1 MKQGSIIDEVQQVV
15 RLLPGGLVSTK
26 VFLWTYPLSLFLAV
40 ATTPTEINGGQEL
53 LLWLLLG
60 FLAHSAM
67 YPFVYYGKNSKKLSE
82 QVLLVLL
89 MGIVRGS
96 VIGLGS
102 PLMGLEDS
110 LSAPVRAL
118 NSTLA
123 VFYWMQAG
131 AIIVQYGFTFREKV
145 KTLLTEIL
153 EKGIVDLP
161 QIAKKSTN
169 ELVIII
175 GALQEKIINVVGSK
189 PSQFDIQQASA
200 DIDSLI
206 NEHIRP
212 LSQARWKDGNL
223 LWIKTSFLAVMRR
236 TLTTQK
242 LPVIPV
248 TVLTFPFTLVA
259 QVSRIGFWET
269 FIVQATWFLL
279 LVILD
284 RALSKAI
291 NTEKGFWRFNLFTI
305 AILLAINYPIT
316 FLVQKITT
324 VGAPS
329 STSPMI
335 SGYVIS
341 AFTAIALFIIGAMLF
356 SIQND
361 QGFAFQFLSDIIKKG
376 ELENLLKQT
385 QSGTTDSQ
393 FAQYVHAEVQSQL
406 LACKLLLLKAAES
419 DFNLFPPEITAQIV
433 ERMEKIKQPYQR
445 PAAKVTSKRLPEIAQ
460 SWQGLAEIKYVLI
473 PEFTEFHSQSEI
485 TSQLIE
491 EAVVNAIRHG
501 KATKISIE
509 AKASG
514 SLISVFVRDNG
525 SMQMA
530 KASSGLGTILLNTFT
545 ESWSLQREGDQ
556 SLLTFSVPSGK
567 SNSL

>member
-1 MKQGSIIDEVQQVV
+1 MKQETIISQVQQVF
-15 RLLPGGLVSTK
+15 RLLPSGLISTK

-40 ATTPTEINGGQEL
+40 ATTPIEINGGQEL

-118 NSTLA
+118 NSALA

-131 AIIVQYGFTFREKV
+131 AIIVQYGSSFREKV
-145 KTLLTEIL
+145 KEFLTEIL
-153 EKGIVDLP
+153 EKGIFDLP

-169 ELVIII
+169 ELVTII
-175 GALQEKIINVVGSK
+175 GALQEKIVDTVGRS
-189 PSQFDIQQASA
+189 PSRSDIQQASA

-248 TVLTFPFTLVA
+248 TLLTFPFTLVA

-341 AFTAIALFIIGAMLF
+341 ALTAIALFIIGAMLF

-385 QSGTTDSQ
+385 QSGNTDSQ

-419 DFNLFPPEITAQIV
+419 DFKLFPPDITAQIV

-460 SWQGLAEIKYVLI
+460 TWQGLAEIEYELI
-473 PEFTEFHSQSEI
+473 PEFSQFHSQSEI

-530 KASSGLGTILLNTFT
+530 KANSGLGTILLNTFT
-545 ESWSLQREGDQ
+545 ESWSLERKGDQ
-556 SLLTFSVPSGK
+556 TLLTFSVPSGK

>member
-1 MKQGSIIDEVQQVV
+1 MKQETILSEVRQVV
-15 RLLPGGLVSTK
+15 RLLPAGLVSTK
-26 VFLWTYPLSLFLAV
+26 VFLWTYPISLFLAV
-40 ATTPTEINGGQEL
+40 ATTPTEINGGKDL

-60 FLAHSAM
+60 FIAHSAM
-67 YPFVYYGKNSKKLSE
+67 YPFVYYGRNSKNLSE
-82 QVLLVLL
+82 QVLLVIL
-89 MGIVRGS
+89 MGIARGS
-96 VIGLGS
+96 VIGLIA
-102 PLMGLEDS
+102 PLMGLEDA
-110 LSAPVRAL
+110 LSVPVRVL
-118 NSTLA
+118 NSTIA

-131 AIIVQYGFTFREKV
+131 AIILQYGFTFREKV
-145 KTLLTEIL
+145 KEFLTEIL

-161 QIAKKSTN
+161 QIAKRSTS
-169 ELVIII
+169 ELVTII
-175 GALQEKIINVVGSK
+175 GALQEKIVSAVGSK
-189 PSQFDIQQASA
+189 PSRSEIHQASA

-212 LSQARWKDGNL
+212 LSQARWKDGDL
-223 LWIKTSFLAVMRR
+223 LWIRAGFFSVMRR
-236 TLTTQK
+236 TLTNQK

-248 TVLTFPFTLVA
+248 TVLTLPFTLVA
-259 QVSRIGFWET
+259 QMSRIGIWET
-269 FIVQATWFLL
+269 FLVQATWFFL

-284 RALSKAI
+284 RSLSNAM
-291 NTEKGFWRFNLFTI
+291 NTEKGFWRFNLLTI
-305 AILLAINYPIT
+305 TILLTINYPIT
-316 FLVQKITT
+316 FLVQFITT
-324 VGAPS
+324 EDAAS
-329 STSPMI
+329 SMSAMI

-341 AFTAIALFIIGAMLF
+341 AFTAIALVIVGAMLF

-361 QGFAFQFLSDIIKKG
+361 QGFAFQFLSDIIKRG
-376 ELENLLKQT
+376 ELETLLKQT
-385 QSGTTDSQ
+385 RSGNIDSQ

-419 DFNLFPPEITAQIV
+419 DFKLFPPDITAQIV

-460 SWQGLAEIKYVLI
+460 SWQGLAEIEYELI

-501 KATKISIE
+501 KASKISI
-509 AKASG
+509 KATAGNS
-514 SLISVFVRDNG
+514 SISVFVRDNG
-525 SMQMA
+525 SMQMG

-545 ESWSLQREGDQ
+545 QSWSLEREGDQ

-567 SNSL
+567 RDS

>member
-1 MKQGSIIDEVQQVV
+1 MKQETIISQVQQVF
-15 RLLPGGLVSTK
+15 RLLPSGLISTK

-40 ATTPTEINGGQEL
+40 ATTPIEINGGQEL

-118 NSTLA
+118 NSALA

-131 AIIVQYGFTFREKV
+131 AIIVQYGSSFREKV
-145 KTLLTEIL
+145 KEFLTEIL
-153 EKGIVDLP
+153 EKGIFDLP

-169 ELVIII
+169 ELVTII
-175 GALQEKIINVVGSK
+175 GALQEKIVDTVGRS
-189 PSQFDIQQASA
+189 PSRSDIQQASA

-341 AFTAIALFIIGAMLF
+341 ALTAIALFIIGAMLF

-385 QSGTTDSQ
+385 QSGNTDSQ

-419 DFNLFPPEITAQIV
+419 DFKLFPPDITAQIV

-460 SWQGLAEIKYVLI
+460 TWQGLAEIKYELI
-473 PEFTEFHSQSEI
+473 PEFSQFHSQSEI

-530 KASSGLGTILLNTFT
+530 KANSGLGTILLNTFT
-545 ESWSLQREGDQ
+545 ESWSLERKGDQ
-556 SLLTFSVPSGK
+556 TLLTFSVPSGK

>member
-1 MKQGSIIDEVQQVV
+1 MKQETIISQVQQVF
-15 RLLPGGLVSTK
+15 RLLPSGLISTK

-40 ATTPTEINGGQEL
+40 ATTPIEINGGQEL

-118 NSTLA
+118 NSALA

-131 AIIVQYGFTFREKV
+131 AIIVQYGSSFREKV
-145 KTLLTEIL
+145 KEFLTEIL
-153 EKGIVDLP
+153 EKGIFDLP

-169 ELVIII
+169 ELVTII
-175 GALQEKIINVVGSK
+175 GALQEKIVDTVGRS
-189 PSQFDIQQASA
+189 PSRSDIQQASA

-316 FLVQKITT
+316 FLVQMITT

-341 AFTAIALFIIGAMLF
+341 ALTAIALFIIGAMLF

-385 QSGTTDSQ
+385 QSGNTDSQ

-419 DFNLFPPEITAQIV
+419 DFKLFPPDITAQIV

-460 SWQGLAEIKYVLI
+460 TWQGLAEIEYELI
-473 PEFTEFHSQSEI
+473 PEFSQFHSQSEI

-545 ESWSLQREGDQ
+545 ESWSLERKGDQ
-556 SLLTFSVPSGK
+556 TLLTFSVPSGK

>member
-1 MKQGSIIDEVQQVV
+1 MKQETIISEVQQVF
-15 RLLPGGLVSTK
+15 RLLPSGLISTK

-40 ATTPTEINGGQEL
+40 ATTPIEINGGQEL

-118 NSTLA
+118 NSALA

-131 AIIVQYGFTFREKV
+131 AIILQYGFTFREKV
-145 KTLLTEIL
+145 KEFLTEIL

-169 ELVIII
+169 ELVTII
-175 GALQEKIINVVGSK
+175 GALQEKIVDTVGRS
-189 PSQFDIQQASA
+189 PSRSDIQRASA

-223 LWIKTSFLAVMRR
+223 LWIKASFLAVMRR

-248 TVLTFPFTLVA
+248 TVLTLPFTLVA

-341 AFTAIALFIIGAMLF
+341 ALTAIALFIIGAMLF

-385 QSGTTDSQ
+385 QSGNTDSQ

-419 DFNLFPPEITAQIV
+419 DFKLFPPDITAQIV

-460 SWQGLAEIKYVLI
+460 SWQGLAEIKYELI

-501 KATKISIE
+501 KATKISIKAE
-509 AKASG
+509 ASG

>member
-82 QVLLVLL
+82 QVLLVIL

-118 NSTLA
+118 NSALA

-131 AIIVQYGFTFREKV
+131 AIIVQYGSSFREKV
-145 KTLLTEIL
+145 KEFLTEIL
-153 EKGIVDLP
+153 EKGIVGLP

-169 ELVIII
+169 ELVTII
-175 GALQEKIINVVGSK
+175 GALQEKIVDTVGRS
-189 PSQFDIQQASA
+189 PSRSDIQQASA

-223 LWIKTSFLAVMRR
+223 LWIKAGFFAVMRR

-242 LPVIPV
+242 LPIIPV
-248 TVLTFPFTLVA
+248 TVLTLPFTLVA

-284 RALSKAI
+284 RALSKAM

-305 AILLAINYPIT
+305 AILLTINYPIT
-316 FLVQKITT
+316 FLVQNITT
-324 VGAPS
+324 VGAS
-329 STSPMI
+329 SSMSVMI

-341 AFTAIALFIIGAMLF
+341 ALTAIALFIIGAMLF

-385 QSGTTDSQ
+385 QSGNTDSQ

-419 DFNLFPPEITAQIV
+419 DFKLFPPDITAQIV

-460 SWQGLAEIKYVLI
+460 TWQGLAEIEYELI
-473 PEFTEFHSQSEI
+473 PEFSQFHSQSEI

-530 KASSGLGTILLNTFT
+530 KANSGLGTILLNTFT
-545 ESWSLQREGDQ
+545 ESWSLERKGDQ